1 MFARDQP
8 SRHMTVLAWAV
19 LRDVIVDFSSVPTS
33 FLPELAI
40 LFGDQ
45 SCPPLLS
52 IPDLVLV
59 FGSLVD
65 LQTDDR
71 AWFHNL
77 PLWVFRFWT
86 ARVGHSPPASC
97 RMAIRW
103 IFPSVATE
111 ITWTGPMTAHG
122 VAPSLQSLFVLP
134 TLSDPL
140 SLTVEIFW
148 GRVFSLPWS
157 TFIHSILK
165 SFLQWCGLPYSGTK
179 PILLARCLLCITWG
193 TLRPLVPLP
202 DIPTDPAVAR
212 SDLRWS
218 FSKAL
223 SHHQVSFDELS
234 SAPPEYLHELATSL
248 NTVNTTRHDTIRDT
262 WESMSSVEQ
271 LDPVHLHSASI
282 SIPSVSPILNEETQ
296 LLADGNLNFMSPL
309 GENNSSA
316 PALPQHLDFLRGGDG
331 LDIPM
336 SEYSSGWSGG
346 SKVLQAAIQLAVSEV
361 AIMSRDQRLLLMN
374 REIDASA
381 VGRILLVTFHSPTAP
396 TKFTMNFYVCVEVL
410 RQGFALPR

>member
-1 MFARDQP
+1 
-8 SRHMTVLAWAV
+8 
-19 LRDVIVDFSSVPTS
+19 
-33 FLPELAI
+33 
-40 LFGDQ
+40 
-45 SCPPLLS
+45 
-52 IPDLVLV
+52 
-59 FGSLVD
+59 
-65 LQTDDR
+65 
-71 AWFHNL
+71 
-77 PLWVFRFWT
+77 
-86 ARVGHSPPASC
+86 
-97 RMAIRW
+97 
-103 IFPSVATE
+103 
-111 ITWTGPMTAHG
+111 
-122 VAPSLQSLFVLP
+122 
-134 TLSDPL
+134 
-140 SLTVEIFW
+140 
-148 GRVFSLPWS
+148 
-157 TFIHSILK
+157 
-165 SFLQWCGLPYSGTK
+165 
-179 PILLARCLLCITWG
+179 
-193 TLRPLVPLP
+193 
-202 DIPTDPAVAR
+202 
-212 SDLRWS
+212 
-218 FSKAL
+218 
-223 SHHQVSFDELS
+223 
-234 SAPPEYLHELATSL
+234 
-248 NTVNTTRHDTIRDT
+248 
-262 WESMSSVEQ
+262 MSSVEQ